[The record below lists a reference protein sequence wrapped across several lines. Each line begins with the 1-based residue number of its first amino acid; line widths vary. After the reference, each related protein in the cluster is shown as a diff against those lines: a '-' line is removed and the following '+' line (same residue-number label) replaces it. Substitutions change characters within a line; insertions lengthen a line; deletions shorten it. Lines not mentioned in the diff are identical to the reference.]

1 MFSWIIPCVFFFSQ
15 RSAFAQLRF
24 QMAVLYDIL
33 VEVFTPNPVVEDSG
47 TLGLAAIAVA
57 MVPWYPEN
65 GENGKSPKK

>member
-1 MFSWIIPCVFFFSQ
+1 
-15 RSAFAQLRF
+15 
-24 QMAVLYDIL
+24 MAVLYDIL

-47 TLGLAAIAVA
+47 TDWLPSVA